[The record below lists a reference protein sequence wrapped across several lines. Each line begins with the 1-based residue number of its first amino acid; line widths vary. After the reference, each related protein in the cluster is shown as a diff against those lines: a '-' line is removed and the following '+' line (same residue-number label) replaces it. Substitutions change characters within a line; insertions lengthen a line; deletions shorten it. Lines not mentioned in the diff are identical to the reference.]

1 MVRPWDKDRYMSP
14 DILASTKLLKSEKIW
29 NAVKGHMESYHSKQV
44 KAHFFR
50 ILQIFDKGILFFMT
64 DYWDEGVQSNQLHIR
79 VFLATSRTDW
89 WRRWRKYQ
97 QYRRIKGFGRKVCSL
112 LTVFSFFFKQIAE
125 QWISH
130 LRSNNDLYCQSS
142 SMITHG
148 FLVVQSCIK

>member
-1 MVRPWDKDRYMSP
+1 MHRWKSLETQPEILANIWIYKKFGALRSVVRPWDKDRYMSP

-50 ILQIFDKGILFFMT
+50 ILQIFEKGILFFMT

-112 LTVFSFFFKQIAE
+112 LTVFSFF
-125 QWISH
+125 
-130 LRSNNDLYCQSS
+130 SN
-142 SMITHG
+142 
-148 FLVVQSCIK
+148 K